1 MLVISLKNICKS
13 FGVNEV
19 LNNISFNVNEGYK
32 IGLIGQNGGG
42 KSTLLKI
49 LSGQIEE
56 TSGEIFINKSKT
68 LGYLTQNSNF
78 NEELTIYEN
87 ALLSFENLIKI
98 ENRIEELSKI
108 LENSQD
114 KEIIEEYTNLSNK
127 FKMNGGYVYKSQ
139 TKKVLNKLKFDENR
153 INEKSKFL
161 SGGEKKRLDL
171 AKLLLKNPDIM
182 LLDEP
187 TNHLDLESIEWLQNY
202 FKNYKGTLI
211 VISHDR
217 YFLDRVVSHIYEL
230 ENSKI
235 LCFNSN
241 YSKFLELKSDYEK
254 ELQHKY
260 DTQQKFLKRELEI
273 INSYRNKKHSEKRIK
288 AAESREKRLK
298 KISLIEKPKSTSKIK
313 DINFKFIE
321 KTGNDIIEVK
331 NLSKYFGEKLIFKN
345 INLSVKSNEKVAI
358 IGENGIG
365 KTTFFKILCGKEIQS
380 NGSISYGS
388 GLNISYYDQE
398 QSDLNP
404 TKTIFEEIR
413 DSFPHITNQ
422 TIRKYL
428 SNFLFKND
436 DIHKKISLLS
446 GGEKC
451 RLNLIKIILSNSN
464 VIFMDEPTNHLDIYT
479 RESLE
484 EAIINFEGTCLIISH
499 DRYFLNKVVE
509 KIYEF
514 KNNSLIEYLGNYD
527 YYISKNENPNR
538 FDESIEID
546 NFINEKSTN
555 KEFVK
560 SKEQSKPKF
569 HEKSREGK
577 KVSKKISNLEIE
589 ISHLEKSLSDF
600 QHKLTLEEIYSNHEN
615 LNEVNLKIT
624 ETEKKLEEL
633 YMIWEKLI

>member
-1 MLVISLKNICKS
+1 MLVISLKNVFKS
-13 FGVNEV
+13 FGVNTV
-19 LNNISFNVNEGYK
+19 LNDISFNVNEGDK

-87 ALLSFENLIKI
+87 ALLSFEHLIKI

-108 LENSQD
+108 LETNQD
-114 KEIIEEYTNLSNK
+114 KEIIDEYTNLSNK

-139 TKKVLNKLKFDENR
+139 TKKILNKLKFDENK
-153 INEKSKFL
+153 INEKPKFL

-171 AKLLLKNPDIM
+171 AKLLLKNPDVM
-182 LLDEP
+182 FLDEP
-187 TNHLDLESIEWLQNY
+187 TNHLDLESIEWLENY
-202 FKNYKGTLI
+202 LKNYKGTLI

-241 YSKFLELKSDYEK
+241 YTKFLELKSNYEK

-260 DTQQKFLKRELEI
+260 NTQQKFIKKELEI
-273 INSYRNKKHSEKRIK
+273 IRSYRSRKHSEKGIK
-288 AAESREKRLK
+288 AADSREKRLK

-331 NLSKYFGEKLIFKN
+331 NLSKYFGEKLIFKD
-345 INLSVKSNEKVAI
+345 INLYVKSNEKIAI

-365 KTTFFKILCGKEIQS
+365 KTTFFKILCGKETQS

-398 QSDLNP
+398 QSDLDP

-413 DSFPHITNQ
+413 DSFLHVTNQ

-428 SNFLFKND
+428 SNFLFRND
-436 DIHKKISLLS
+436 DIHKKISILS

-479 RESLE
+479 REILE

-538 FDESIEID
+538 FDESIEVD
-546 NFINEKSTN
+546 NFINEKFPT
-555 KEFVK
+555 KKLEK
-560 SKEQSKPKF
+560 SKEQKPKF
-569 HEKSREGK
+569 HEKSKEGK
-577 KVSKKISNLEIE
+577 KVSRKISNLEIE
-589 ISHLEKSLSDF
+589 ISNLEKELLNLQD
-600 QHKLTLEEIYSNHEN
+600 KLTLEEVYSNHEN

-624 ETEKKLEEL
+624 ETELKLEEL
-633 YMIWEKLI
+633 YKIWEELI